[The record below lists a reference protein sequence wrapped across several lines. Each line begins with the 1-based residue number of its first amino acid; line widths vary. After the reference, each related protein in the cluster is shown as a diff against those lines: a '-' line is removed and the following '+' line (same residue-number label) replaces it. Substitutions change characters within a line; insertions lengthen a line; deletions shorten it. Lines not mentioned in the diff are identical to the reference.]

1 MTWIKDFGG
10 AEEESMSAPHR
21 STGALHSV
29 SPPPAT
35 PTMSNDSASGNWRLS
50 TYDMKE
56 ST

>member
-10 AEEESMSAPHR
+10 AEEESMSAPHQ

-35 PTMSNDSASGNWRLS
+35 PTMRNDSASGNWRLS